1 MRTGAI
7 FARGSS
13 CRALKWMALFG
24 VVFALGAGEALGQRA
39 EWELDV
45 SKNLAEGESLV
56 PVTVRLTAPAVA
68 AGVRDATV
76 VVTVSV
82 VQLDDDELREWQGH
96 TEEVLSAMQPP
107 VTRAELAETPAGV
120 VGETPALTAD
130 TDVIWLPG
138 SNAQTTDPRG
148 RVVGDVV
155 TAANGTAT
163 FTFDYGEAAADITHT
178 AYLRT
183 NRDSADAED
192 ELFELQAAFTFS
204 GDGISAATIRRK
216 PGDLPRTATGYDHP
230 VKIDD
235 AQEQAYVITFPGV
248 NNRTISEGGLADLEL
263 EAVPD
268 RTLDLPFTVT
278 LSSLNDVADYW
289 LGENPTAADDPKAI
303 SQNYDLMTPLGTGD
317 GTGIQEFTVYN
328 VYDTKND
335 ADRLDD
341 IVTVTARTNNQPG
354 NQRPLV
360 TFDLNVIDLD
370 KLPEITLDKI
380 QLYDEDGKV
389 QAAEV
394 DAIPEGMTG
403 RVTLKADRSD
413 SEVPNSE
420 ALTLTLGHGD
430 ASTADPRDYTLD
442 TQEANPREVK
452 FSSTGTSTW
461 FNVDV
466 DADEDIGMEALV
478 LMATLEGSAAN
489 GPNPDDPFA
498 LETIPFTDTT
508 GTQISA
514 KTYAEIDKARDDARM
529 MGAGDNGLWEPEETL
544 TLMAADLFV
553 YADTANVVLGS
564 VVVEDP
570 AILSASAANDMV
582 TITAKGVGA
591 SPISITGTVVG
602 PSSLEVTQTTSTAVT
617 VKFPISVDQPAITAK
632 DGVQAVADAAV
643 MKAAA
648 DSANGIWEPSPNG
661 AMAMIALSDLFDVPA
676 SIEPRYLAESSAT
689 MVGVTIND
697 STMMV
702 ELDPMAAGMAMITV
716 TAVGVEQSVSVD
728 FNVEVMAQ
736 ASVRAMPQSAVDQ
749 VFMDAGAGSLQAGGD
764 AVMVDMSMLYEVAD
778 GVTPSYSATS
788 DMPDVLNASASG
800 TMLTLTPMSAGN
812 AMIMVEAIDS
822 GSQSIVSVMYDAMV
836 AAAGITYTLT
846 GPEGDAMNIVEG
858 GMGVML
864 TVTASAAVTA
874 DTEVMIM
881 RDRGASTASAEDFM
895 LEPMMVTIMA
905 DEMMGTTMLTAT
917 ADDMDEQMEE
927 LVLFATVD
935 GMEAYG
941 EVKLYIWD
949 AAVPVLPLIAQLL
962 LAAFLAIGGYR
973 RYLRR

>member
-7 FARGSS
+7 FARGS
-13 CRALKWMALFG
+13 CRALRWMALFG
-24 VVFALGAGEALGQRA
+24 VVFALGVGQA
-39 EWELDV
+39 SAQWTEWELIVGGEPEDLA
-45 SKNLAEGESLV
+45 LAEGESLV
-56 PVTVRLTAPAVA
+56 PVTVRLKAPAVA
-68 AGVRDATV
+68 AGLRDATV
-76 VVTVSV
+76 TVTVTV
-82 VQLDDDELREWQGH
+82 AQLSEAGLESSQGQS
-96 TEEVLSAMQPP
+96 EEVLNAMQPP
-107 VTRAELAETPAGV
+107 VTRAELAAALAGTET
-120 VGETPALTAD
+120 ETTAALTD
-130 TDVIWLPG
+130 GTDVIWLPG
-138 SNAQTTDPRG
+138 TVANTTDPRG

-155 TAANGTAT
+155 TANQGGTAVY
-163 FTFDYGEAAADITHT
+163 TFDYGEAAATIDHI

-192 ELFELQAAFTFS
+192 ELFELVATFESS
-204 GDGISAATIRRK
+204 GTGAVADTNVRRK
-216 PGDLPRTATGYDHP
+216 PGDKQGGSYDHA

-235 AQEQAYVITFPGV
+235 AQEQAYVITFPGD
-248 NNRTISEGGLADLEL
+248 NDMTIDEGGLADLEL

-268 RTLDLPFTVT
+268 RTVDLPFTVT

-289 LGENPTAADDPKAI
+289 LGQNQALPDDTRAI
-303 SQNYDLMTPLGTGD
+303 SEDYTLFTPLGTDNGD
-317 GTGIQEFTVYN
+317 DGVQEFTVY
-328 VYDTKND
+328 TTSND
-335 ADRLDD
+335 GDRLDD
-341 IVTVTARTNNQPG
+341 TVAVMARTNNQPA
-354 NQRPLV
+354 NQRTLV
-360 TFDLNVIDLD
+360 TFDLDVIDLN
-370 KLPEITLDKI
+370 KLPEITRGII
-380 QLYDEDGKV
+380 QLYGEDGAL
-389 QAAEV
+389 QLSEV
-394 DAIPEGMTG
+394 DAIPEGRIG
-403 RVTLKADRSD
+403 RVTLEADRSPRDVPD
-413 SEVPNSE
+413 SEV
-420 ALTLTLGHGD
+420 LTVTYSHG
-430 ASTADPRDYTLD
+430 AGSTADPQDYSLIPLN
-442 TQEANPREVK
+442 AVK
-452 FSSTGTSTW
+452 FTGTTAT
-461 FNVDV
+461 FDVDV
-466 DADEDIGMEALV
+466 DADEDIGVEELV
-478 LMATLEGSAAN
+478 LMATLDPKGTTPV
-489 GPNPDDPFA
+489 GPFA
-498 LETIPFTDTT
+498 LDAIPFTDTT

-514 KTYAEIDKARDDARM
+514 KTYADIEKARDDART

-544 TLMAADLFV
+544 TLMAADLFD

-564 VVVEDP
+564 VSVEDP
-570 AILSASAANDMV
+570 SILSAAAASDMV
-582 TITAKGVGA
+582 TITAKGVGT

-643 MKAAA
+643 VKAAA

-661 AMAMIALSDLFDVPA
+661 AMAMIALGDLFDVPA
-676 SIEPRYLAESSAT
+676 SIEPRYLTESSTT
-689 MVGVTIND
+689 MVGATIND

-716 TAVGVEQSVSVD
+716 TAVGDEQSVSVD

-736 ASVRAMPQSAVDQ
+736 ESVRAMSQAAVDL

-788 DMPDVLNASASG
+788 DMPDVLSASASG

-836 AAAGITYTLT
+836 AAAGITYMLS
-846 GPEGDAMNIVEG
+846 GPEGEDMNLVEG
-858 GMGVML
+858 GMGAML
-864 TVTASAAVTA
+864 TVTASAAVPA

-881 RDRGASTASAEDFM
+881 RDRGASTASSEDFM

-905 DEMMGTTMLTAT
+905 GEMMGTTMLTAT
-917 ADDMDEQMEE
+917 ADDTDEQMEE
-927 LVLFATVD
+927 LVLFATID
-935 GMEAYG
+935 GMEVYG

-949 AAVPVLPLIAQLL
+949 AAVPALPLIAQLL

>member
-7 FARGSS
+7 FARGS

-24 VVFALGAGEALGQRA
+24 VVFALGAGEALAQTA
-39 EWELDV
+39 EWELKV
-45 SKNLAEGESLV
+45 SSDLAEGESLV
-56 PVTVRLTAPAVA
+56 PVTVNLKVPAVA
-68 AGVRDATV
+68 VGVRDVTV
-76 VVTVSV
+76 TVTVSV
-82 VQLDDDELREWQGH
+82 VQLDDAELKEWQGH

-107 VTRAELAETPAGV
+107 VTRAELADTPAGV
-120 VGETPALTAD
+120 VGETAALD
-130 TDVIWLPG
+130 DETDVVWLPG
-138 SNAQTTDPRG
+138 SNAETNDPRG

-155 TAANGTAT
+155 TNADGTAT

-192 ELFELQAAFTFS
+192 ELFELEADFTATADALVKRKS
-204 GDGISAATIRRK
+204 GDK
-216 PGDLPRTATGYDHP
+216 PRTTSGYDHP

-235 AQEQAYVITFPGV
+235 AQEQAYVITFPGD
-248 NNRTISEGGLADLEL
+248 NDMTIDEGSLADLEL

-289 LGENPTAADDPKAI
+289 LGDNPAMADDPKAI
-303 SQNYDLMTPLGTGD
+303 SQNYDLETPLGTGD
-317 GTGIQEFTVYN
+317 GTGITEFTVY
-328 VYDTKND
+328 TTSTD

-341 IVTVTARTNNQPG
+341 TVAVMARTNNQPG
-354 NQRPLV
+354 NQRTLV
-360 TFDLNVIDLD
+360 TFDLNVIDMD

-380 QLYDEDGKV
+380 QLYDEDGEV
-389 QAAEV
+389 QTAEV

-413 SEVPNSE
+413 REVPGSEV
-420 ALTLTLGHGD
+420 LTVTLGHGD
-430 ASTADPRDYTLD
+430 DSTADPQDYTLD
-442 TQEANPREVK
+442 TQEDNPREVEFTK
-452 FSSTGTSTW
+452 TGTSAW

-478 LMATLEGSAAN
+478 LMAALEGSAAN
-489 GPNPDDPFA
+489 GDNPDGPIA
-498 LETIPFTDTT
+498 LDAILFTDTT
-508 GTQISA
+508 GTEISA
-514 KTYAEIDKARDDARM
+514 KTYADIEKARDDARM

-544 TLMAADLFV
+544 TLMAADLFD

-570 AILSASAANDMV
+570 SILSAAAANDMV
-582 TITAKGVGA
+582 TITAKAVGT

-617 VKFPISVDQPAITAK
+617 VKFPISVDLPMITAM

-643 MKAAA
+643 VMAAA

-676 SIEPRYLAESSAT
+676 SIEPRYLAESSTT
-689 MVGVTIND
+689 MVGATIND

-716 TAVGVEQSVSVD
+716 TAVGDEQSVSVD

-736 ASVRAMPQSAVDQ
+736 ASVRAMPQAAVDL

-788 DMPDVLNASASG
+788 DMPDVLSASASG

-836 AAAGITYTLT
+836 AAAGITYMLS
-846 GPEGDAMNIVEG
+846 GPEGEDMNLVEG
-858 GMGVML
+858 GMGAML
-864 TVTASAAVTA
+864 TVTASAAVPA

-881 RDRGASTASAEDFM
+881 RDRGASTASTEDFM
-895 LEPMMVTIMA
+895 LEPMMVTLMA
-905 DEMMGTTMLTAT
+905 GEMMGTTMLTAT

-935 GMEAYG
+935 GMEVYG

-949 AAVPVLPLIAQLL
+949 AAVPALPLIAQLL